1 MWDLLDN
8 YFWHVTVG
16 ALDVIV
22 ASCATLHAV
31 VQKRESRTI
40 LGWVGLIWLTPLLG
54 TFLYY
59 CFGIN
64 RIERRGRL
72 IHNRIEGLRT
82 NVEDEL
88 LQAEEEAFKKEF
100 GDYNQLRQVV
110 ENLTQRGLEAGNSI
124 EPLVGGEHAYPAM
137 LAAIEEAENTIV
149 CSTYIFDFDRAGH
162 EFIKAFLTAQ
172 KRGVQVRVLVDSVG
186 SRYSWPTAVREM
198 KRQGIHVATFL
209 PTLVPRLPNYANL
222 RNHRKI
228 MVIDGKTGFTGG
240 MNVRAA
246 HHPDWTSKHTAYDI
260 HFQLRG
266 PVVRHLNETF
276 MADWSF
282 STGEILSLDWCADQ
296 KQEGE
301 IWARGITDGPD
312 SDLDHIRLTMLAAIA
327 QAQHSVTIQTPYF
340 LPDEALIA
348 ALNVAAMRG
357 VDVRVLLP
365 SANNILLVKWACNT
379 FLPEL
384 LQRGV
389 KIFQSPPPFDHSK
402 LFLIDD
408 AWSLIGSTNW
418 DPRSLRLNFE
428 FNVECYSREFNA
440 QLKDVIEKKLLDATP
455 VSIDDIESRP
465 LFIRVRDG
473 IARLATPYL

>member
-1 MWDLLDN
+1 MWDLLDE
-8 YFWHVTVG
+8 YFWHLAVG
-16 ALDVIV
+16 AFDVSI
-22 ASCATLHAV
+22 ASVATLHAV

-40 LGWVGLIWLTPLLG
+40 LGWVGLIWLAPLLG
-54 TFLYY
+54 SALYY

-72 IHNRIEGLRT
+72 IQNRIEGLRT
-82 NVEDEL
+82 EADEGLAQVEEQLFTQD
-88 LQAEEEAFKKEF
+88 F
-100 GDYNQLRQVV
+100 GDYSHLRQVV
-110 ENLTQRGLEAGNSI
+110 ESLTQRGLEAGNSV
-124 EPLVGGEHAYPAM
+124 EPLVGGENAYPAM
-137 LAAIEEAENTIV
+137 LAAIEAAQKTIV
-149 CSTYIFDFDRAGH
+149 CSTYIFDFDRAGR
-162 EFIKAFLTAQ
+162 EFIKAFLNAQ
-172 KRGVQVRVLVDSVG
+172 KRGVDVRVLVDSVG
-186 SRYSWPTAVREM
+186 SRYSWPTAVSEM
-198 KRQGIHVATFL
+198 KRQGIPVATFL

-222 RNHRKI
+222 RSHRKI
-228 MVIDGKTGFTGG
+228 MVIDGTTGFTGG
-240 MNVRAA
+240 MNIRAA
-246 HHPDWTSKHTAYDI
+246 HHPDWASKHTAHDV

-266 PVVRHLNETF
+266 PVVRHLNEAF

-282 STGEILSLDWCADQ
+282 STGEILSLDWCGDQ
-296 KQEGE
+296 QHAGT

-312 SDLDHIRLTMLAAIA
+312 SDLDHIRLTMLAAIG
-327 QAQHSVTIQTPYF
+327 QAKHSVTIQTPYF

-365 SANNILLVKWACNT
+365 SDNNILLVKWACTT

-389 KIFQSPPPFDHSK
+389 KIYQSPPPFDHSK

-408 AWSLIGSTNW
+408 VWSLIGSTNW

-428 FNVECYSREFNA
+428 FNVECFSRELTA
-440 QLKDVIEKKLLDATP
+440 QLLDVIETKLLDARS
-455 VSIDDIESRP
+455 VSMDEIESRP
-465 LFIRVRDG
+465 LWIRVRDG